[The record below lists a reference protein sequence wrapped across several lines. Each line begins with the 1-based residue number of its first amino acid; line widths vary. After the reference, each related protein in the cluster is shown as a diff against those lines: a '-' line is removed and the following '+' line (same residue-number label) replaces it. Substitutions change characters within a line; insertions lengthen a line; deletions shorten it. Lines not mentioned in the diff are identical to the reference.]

1 MPRPIW
7 SGSISFGLVNVP
19 VKLFSAT
26 SPKEVRFHMLHD
38 KDGGRIQQKRVCS
51 IDGEEVPWEHII
63 KGFEISKGRY
73 VSVTRDELQAFN
85 PRATRTIEIED
96 FVELSQID
104 PIYYQ
109 TTYYLVPD
117 KGAAKPYALLV
128 EAMKQTGKVGVARF
142 VLRTKQYLCA
152 VRPKGRALA
161 LSTMLYQDEVVEAD
175 ELEGLP
181 TTQTKPAERELK
193 MAEQLVESLS
203 GKFEIEKYRDEY
215 REQVLA
221 LLEKKA
227 EGEEILYPKAGFTKA
242 HHAGVGG
249 QPRRPGAARPLA
261 PQERAARRGGL
272 RSRPGRAG
280 RSRPVLRSGP
290 SSQRDVRPSR
300 SAIRMLAAQR
310 PQLIVSN
317 MKKSLRPCKVLV
329 DWSQNDPHKTTICV
343 YSLRARERPT
353 VSTPVTWEEVRSC
366 SRKKDAALLSFDAQE
381 VLRRTEEKGDL
392 FAPLLSL
399 KQKLPRAQ

>member
-73 VSVTRDELQAFN
+73 VSVTREELQAFD

-104 PIYYQ
+104 PIYYE

-117 KGAAKPYALLV
+117 KGAAKPYALLL
-128 EAMKQTGKVGVARF
+128 EAMKRTGKVGVARF

-152 VRPKGRALA
+152 VRPKDRALA
-161 LSTMLYQDEVVEAD
+161 LSTMLYRDEVVEAD
-175 ELEGLP
+175 ELDDLP
-181 TTQTKPAERELK
+181 SAQTKPAERELK

-227 EGEEILYPKAGFTKA
+227 EGEEIVAEPAA
-242 HHAGVGG
+242 EE
-249 QPRRPGAARPLA
+249 PRGKVVNLMDAL
-261 PQERAARRGGL
+261 QK
-272 RSRPGRAG
+272 S
-280 RSRPVLRSGP
+280 
-290 SSQRDVRPSR
+290 
-300 SAIRMLAAQR
+300 LAA
-310 PQLIVSN
+310 
-317 MKKSLRPCKVLV
+317 
-329 DWSQNDPHKTTICV
+329 
-343 YSLRARERPT
+343 ARERG
-353 VSTPVTWEEVRSC
+353 EVRHKPEDRAVARTARHPR
-366 SRKKDAALLSFDAQE
+366 SRKRK
-381 VLRRTEEKGDL
+381 RG
-392 FAPLLSL
+392 
-399 KQKLPRAQ
+399 